1 MKLIKNAKV
10 SEKLQG
16 QATTADYVNDVVSW
30 EGASDGLA
38 FLHYYSNISSSTFC
52 HQSQFWR
59 VTILPGLIDDT
70 EVSFE

>member
-1 MKLIKNAKV
+1 MKSGIKWDVMKLIKNAKV

-38 FLHYYSNISSSTFC
+38 FLHYYSNISS
-52 HQSQFWR
+52 
-59 VTILPGLIDDT
+59 
-70 EVSFE
+70 